1 MNKNV
6 GIENIKKQ
14 LFSFEGTVD
23 NINFFF
29 ASLIMLPILGLFIS
43 IISLLGYEIY
53 LDIIYWYGQYQSLVT
68 LIAWLLIFIPITII
82 FIHIFLSFIRRRLND
97 LKLSKDYAWLIFV
110 PIINVFFLLLLI
122 FVKGVKD
129 EENI

>member
-23 NINFFF
+23 NIKFFF
-29 ASLIMLPILGLFIS
+29 ASIIVIPILIFCILIV
-43 IISLLGYEIY
+43 SLLTYEIHGDLY
-53 LDIIYWYGQYQSLVT
+53 YRSIGEIYVH
-68 LIAWLLIFIPITII
+68 LIAGELIFIFITIT
-82 FIHIFLSFIRRRLND
+82 FLYIFLSFIRRRLND
-97 LKLSKDYAWLIFV
+97 LKLSKDYAGLILV